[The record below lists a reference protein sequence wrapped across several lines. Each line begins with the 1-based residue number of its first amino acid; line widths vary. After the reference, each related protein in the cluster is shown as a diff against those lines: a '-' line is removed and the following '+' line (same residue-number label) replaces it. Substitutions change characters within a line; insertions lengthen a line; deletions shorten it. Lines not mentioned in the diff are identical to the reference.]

1 MIVSTAAKALL
12 LRGPKYSDSS
22 GRPVIG
28 GQSQGVGWAK
38 EDHGDG
44 ELELAK
50 VSFSDICG
58 QRTWRRKLS
67 RVSRLEPS
75 AGPGLSQPGAT

>member
-12 LRGPKYSDSS
+12 LRGPKYGDSS

-38 EDHGDG
+38 EDHTMGGRG
-44 ELELAK
+44 EVAESESSQKL
-50 VSFSDICG
+50 VSVTYVANARGGGS
-58 QRTWRRKLS
+58 
-67 RVSRLEPS
+67 
-75 AGPGLSQPGAT
+75 